1 MTSFE
6 FCCKGGDT
14 GCEVS
19 FTKRMTGVHMFQILH
34 HKFKNFCNNHKAK
47 GGLSD
52 SVFCCLTKIIND
64 WRA

>member
-1 MTSFE
+1 MGSFE
-6 FCCKGGDT
+6 FCCKCGDA

-19 FTKRMTGVHMFQILH
+19 LTERMTGVQMFQISH
-34 HKFKNFCNNHKAK
+34 REFRNFCNNHKAK

-64 WRA
+64 